1 MGHDAAGTEENDRNL
16 KVGQSCVKCRKQKK
30 GGGGSK
36 RKQLVQGWVGY
47 GKWAQHKSVFFCF
60 FPLRCLL
67 ILHIYGLSKTQEGQL
82 DGGED
87 REMKLQTRGG
97 MRKTKWQTALDFF
110 CCFECE
116 TVELDELQVGF
127 IECKPAAKAKICS
140 RHIYACYA
148 MLASK

>member
-30 GGGGSK
+30 RGGGVRGNSWFK
-36 RKQLVQGWVGY
+36 GGCVMGNEHSTSR
-47 GKWAQHKSVFFCF
+47 SFFLF
-60 FPLRCLL
+60 FFLLRCLL

-97 MRKTKWQTALDFF
+97 MTGRLNDRQHWTFF
-110 CCFECE
+110 LLF
-116 TVELDELQVGF
+116 
-127 IECKPAAKAKICS
+127 
-140 RHIYACYA
+140 
-148 MLASK
+148 